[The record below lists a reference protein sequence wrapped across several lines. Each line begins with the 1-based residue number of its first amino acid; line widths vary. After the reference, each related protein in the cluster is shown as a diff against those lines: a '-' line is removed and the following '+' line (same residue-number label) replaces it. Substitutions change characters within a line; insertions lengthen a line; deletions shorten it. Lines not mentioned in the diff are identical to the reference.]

1 MSRAGTTLM
10 LVVHIGY
17 RRQKCPGT
25 GAKHDVDPST
35 VLLGR
40 DVHPN
45 VAERGGRAELNAHV
59 LEGHAAVGH
68 PRHGCD
74 VEPNRQC
81 RHAEVAL
88 IVGPGHALTL
98 QGRPGHQEVRLSQR
112 APSFIQDS
120 ALDVASRLLS
130 RNRRG

>member
-1 MSRAGTTLM
+1 MH
-10 LVVHIGY
+10 LV
-17 RRQKCPGT
+17 
-25 GAKHDVDPST
+25 
-35 VLLGR
+35 GR

-59 LEGHAAVGH
+59 LEGHAAIGH

-88 IVGPGHALTL
+88 IVGPGDALAL
-98 QGRPGHQEVRLSQR
+98 QRRPGHQDVRLSQR
-112 APSFIQDS
+112 AASFIEDS
-120 ALDVASRLLS
+120 AFDVAGRLLS
-130 RNRRG
+130 GNRPGQEARRRNEQPEDTRHEHRQGEHVPASYY